1 VVSPAPTSDDA
12 ASDATVPT
20 AGAPPSRLA
29 AAGLDPERFDATVD
43 LLVARDDHLAA
54 AVAAH
59 GRPGYWSRPATFA
72 TMVLFILE
80 QQVSLAS
87 GKAVFDRLR
96 ALVGEV
102 VPAAIADTPTGAL
115 REVGMTRQ
123 KASYVTGL
131 AEGILVDSVDWT
143 SIVTGDR
150 AAARQALLAVRG
162 IGPWTADV
170 WLLACR
176 GFPDEWPIGDRA
188 LQVGVGEVV
197 GASAPLTGDDLVA
210 TGTRWAPHR
219 STAARLV
226 WHAYLSD
233 RSRAETVVVGLDP

>member
-1 VVSPAPTSDDA
+1 MPSSSPAFDDA
-12 ASDATVPT
+12 EPPAG
-20 AGAPPSRLA
+20 GAPEARLGSA
-29 AAGLDPERFDATVD
+29 LDPARFGATVD
-43 LLVARDDHLAA
+43 LLLANDDHLAA
-54 AVAAH
+54 VVATH
-59 GRPGYWSRPATFA
+59 GRPSYWSRPTTFA

-102 VPAAIADTPTGAL
+102 VPEAVVATAVEDL
-115 REVGMTRQ
+115 RDVGMTRQ

-131 AEGILVDSVDWT
+131 AEGILSDGVDWT
-143 SIVTGDR
+143 SIVAGDR

-197 GASAPLTGDDLVA
+197 GAPAPLTGDDLVA
-210 TGTRWAPHR
+210 AGARWAPHR

-233 RSRAETVVVGLDP
+233 RSRAETVVTGLDP